1 MKELPKNFYSAKRE
15 FEKQFNFTIA
25 KIKNEDKEKELE
37 NYAVLFGL
45 IQEYN
50 NFLMKFEEEVSV
62 GIKDR
67 MDELKKYKV
76 YLGDFDKKLEWDEEA
91 KWLYFSDM
99 NSKDYTEDC
108 LSYIRDLLSI
118 DSPVGYTQNIA
129 EYIERFLKT
138 FSIQHPLHQ

>member
-25 KIKNEDKEKELE
+25 KIKNDDKEKELE

-67 MDELKKYKV
+67 MDELKEYKV
-76 YLGDFDKKLEWDEEA
+76 YLGEFDKKLEWDEEA

-99 NSKDYTEDC
+99 NSKDHAELTKIQNEKFLQERAEKQI
-108 LSYIRDLLSI
+108 LSGDI
-118 DSPVGYTQNIA
+118 
-129 EYIERFLKT
+129 
-138 FSIQHPLHQ
+138 

>member
-1 MKELPKNFYSAKRE
+1 MKELPKIFYSAKKE

-25 KIKNEDKEKELE
+25 KIKNNDKEKELE
-37 NYAVLFGL
+37 NYSVLFGL

-76 YLGDFDKKLEWDEEA
+76 YLGEFDKKLEWDEEA

-99 NSKDYTEDC
+99 NSKDHNELTK
-108 LSYIRDLLSI
+108 I
-118 DSPVGYTQNIA
+118 QNDK
-129 EYIERFLKT
+129 FLKERAEKQILNGE
-138 FSIQHPLHQ
+138 F

>member
-1 MKELPKNFYSAKRE
+1 MKELPKIFYSAKRE

-67 MDELKKYKV
+67 MDNLNKYKV
-76 YLGDFDKKLEWDEEA
+76 YLGEFDKKLEWDEEA

-99 NSKDYTEDC
+99 NSKDHAELTKIQNEKFLQKRAEKQV
-108 LSYIRDLLSI
+108 LSGDI
-118 DSPVGYTQNIA
+118 
-129 EYIERFLKT
+129 
-138 FSIQHPLHQ
+138 

>member
-1 MKELPKNFYSAKRE
+1 MKELPKIFYSAKRE

-25 KIKNEDKEKELE
+25 KIKNDDKEKELE

-76 YLGDFDKKLEWDEEA
+76 YLGEFDKKLEWDEEA

-99 NSKDYTEDC
+99 NSKDHAELTKIQNEKFLQERAEKQV
-108 LSYIRDLLSI
+108 LSGDI
-118 DSPVGYTQNIA
+118 
-129 EYIERFLKT
+129 
-138 FSIQHPLHQ
+138 

>member
-1 MKELPKNFYSAKRE
+1 MKELPKIFYSAKRE

-99 NSKDYTEDC
+99 NSKDHAELTKIQNEKFLQERAEKQI
-108 LSYIRDLLSI
+108 LSGDI
-118 DSPVGYTQNIA
+118 
-129 EYIERFLKT
+129 
-138 FSIQHPLHQ
+138 

>member
-1 MKELPKNFYSAKRE
+1 MKELPKIFYSAKRE

-25 KIKNEDKEKELE
+25 KIKNDDKEKELE

-76 YLGDFDKKLEWDEEA
+76 YLEDFEKKLEWDEEA

-99 NSKDYTEDC
+99 NS
-108 LSYIRDLLSI
+108 RDH
-118 DSPVGYTQNIA
+118 A
-129 EYIERFLKT
+129 ELTKIHNDKFLKERAEKQVL
-138 FSIQHPLHQ
+138 SGDI